1 MTRFYNSRIGFM
13 QGRLSELVDGRIQA
27 FPWDSWQTEFF
38 LAKKIG
44 IQLMEWTIDSKKIES
59 NPILLSDEHT
69 SITKLSSVNNISIS
83 SVTDD
88 FFMENPPWNSDIEEI
103 NRIHR
108 NILAGMEIVGSRI
121 LVVPL
126 VDNSTILD

>member
-27 FPWDSWQTEFF
+27 FPWDSWQNEIF
-38 LAKKIG
+38 LAKEIG
-44 IQLMEWTIDSKKIES
+44 IQLMEWTVDSEKIES

-69 SITKLSSVNNISIS
+69 SITKLSNANNISIT

-88 FFMENPPWNSDIEEI
+88 FFMENPPPPFRCILIIMPNKNTTS
-103 NRIHR
+103 
-108 NILAGMEIVGSRI
+108 NIMLKYLDYNLAFSKI
-121 LVVPL
+121 
-126 VDNSTILD
+126 